1 MRNIRSY
8 GLYKKEDE
16 QLSDK
21 IINKLSLLAIKYKG
35 NLEYLKKKLNQ
46 YTRKYTK
53 YENFINNY
61 FIKEKYK
68 YFEDNSLNYDLVPIN
83 FRTNNFLENY
93 NRYIKFKLGEK
104 RIVNWISFLHFI
116 KEESDRSINKL
127 INNNNSNLII
137 HSDEINNKN
146 LDLF

>member
-8 GLYKKEDE
+8 GLYKKEDK

-21 IINKLSLLAIKYKG
+21 IVNILCLLAIKYKG
-35 NLEYLKKKLNQ
+35 NLEYLKKKLNE

-68 YFEDNSLNYDLVPIN
+68 YFEDNSLNYDLVPVN
-83 FRTNNFLENY
+83 FRQ
-93 NRYIKFKLGEK
+93 I
-104 RIVNWISFLHFI
+104 ISW
-116 KEESDRSINKL
+116 KSIIDIL
-127 INNNNSNLII
+127 NL
-137 HSDEINNKN
+137 N
-146 LDLF
+146 